1 MPKLP
6 IIYASTSGNVEA
18 VSQFVSKHLNSKGYE
33 TSLHRAEVTSIKE
46 IMDHPIVLFATSTWE
61 HGEINPFFKP
71 LLEDIGKANLS
82 QKRAGFIGLGDRR
95 YEEVFFCQGV
105 EILKNAWE
113 TSGGRSIGTTLKV
126 NGDPYVI
133 MQTVIKDWASQFSD
147 VLGAQ
152 NALIKSV
159 I

>member
-18 VSQFVSKHLNSKGYE
+18 VCQYVSKHLDSKGYE
-33 TSLHRAEVTSIKE
+33 TSLHRVEVTPIKV
-46 IMDHPIVLFATSTWE
+46 IFDHPIVLLATSTWE

-71 LLEDIGKANLS
+71 LLGEITKADLS
-82 QKRAGFIGLGDRR
+82 KKRAGFIGLGDRR
-95 YEEVFFCQGV
+95 YEEPLFCNGI
-105 EILKNAWE
+105 EILKQSWE
-113 TSGGRSIGTTLKV
+113 ASGGKSIGTTLKI

-133 MQTVIKDWASQFSD
+133 METVVKDWSRQFSD

-152 NALIKSV
+152 NALIKGV